1 MPNTHAHTHTHTRTR
16 THTRIIMFKKNFFL
30 NNQNNLDSDRHSFIY
45 MNIQDIYNTQ
55 LVQKYNKYIHTCTK
69 YISNL
74 QHTVKTYLG
83 FTKQFEQ
90 ILLCFLK

>member
-1 MPNTHAHTHTHTRTR
+1 
-16 THTRIIMFKKNFFL
+16 
-30 NNQNNLDSDRHSFIY
+30 

-90 ILLCFLK
+90 ILCFLKWFSFMNCKRPKQLQHITNDACSGYILIT